1 MTICLSLNPLCIR
14 TISLFCTDVA
24 FNVPTF
30 AIDVILDIVELRH
43 LPGSSRLKRGIPALK
58 SSASLFLAL
67 TQFFLEA
74 KIKPFLK

>member
-43 LPGSSRLKRGIPALK
+43 LPGSSRLKRGIPA
-58 SSASLFLAL
+58 
-67 TQFFLEA
+67 
-74 KIKPFLK
+74 